1 MSVSLQTHCVV
12 SWKGTYCIFCAQS
25 YALKGAHLD
34 IGLKRLPES
43 HLALLSSHL
52 DIISLGVC
60 LLQETPA
67 INIIWIKLVICPFSP
82 HWWLW
87 AGFPGISYS
96 HAHNPSIPLFTLN
109 AFETGIKACLFQ
121 RCLYLPCT
129 LISNHNGREE
139 LFWSIALK
147 TCNLENLRDAL
158 FLMTAMSDGNI

>member
-1 MSVSLQTHCVV
+1 MSVSLQTHCVA
-12 SWKGTYCIFCAQS
+12 SWKGTYCIFCAWS

-43 HLALLSSHL
+43 HLALWSSHL

-96 HAHNPSIPLFTLN
+96 HAHDPPIPLFTLN
-109 AFETGIKACLFQ
+109 AFVTDIKACLFQ

-129 LISNHNGREE
+129 LISNHSDRE
-139 LFWSIALK
+139 AVLK
-147 TCNLENLRDAL
+147 HCPANLQFGKSEGLTVFDDSNEW
-158 FLMTAMSDGNI
+158 